1 LLHRAA
7 PGAVR
12 IRVAG
17 QRLHDLLRIDP
28 RGMSIGSLFSAA
40 ARDTVMDL
48 VDTAFEGPT
57 IVGLPMTA
65 SRGLGREPMP
75 AELLPMMDAPQGK
88 SRGLWAHWSLPTR
101 WATAPTALISQAMPC
116 CVMTRWTCSFAERR
130 GTRSHPVPGEKLVL
144 QLVVNNSWVEKR
156 FSLQLVG

>member
-1 LLHRAA
+1 MLLPKHPATASKRQSARSCACCKTTGTRSVAAIPVHAQLAPHALLNALPHAFLLHRAA

-101 WATAPTALISQAMPC
+101 
-116 CVMTRWTCSFAERR
+116 
-130 GTRSHPVPGEKLVL
+130 
-144 QLVVNNSWVEKR
+144 
-156 FSLQLVG
+156 